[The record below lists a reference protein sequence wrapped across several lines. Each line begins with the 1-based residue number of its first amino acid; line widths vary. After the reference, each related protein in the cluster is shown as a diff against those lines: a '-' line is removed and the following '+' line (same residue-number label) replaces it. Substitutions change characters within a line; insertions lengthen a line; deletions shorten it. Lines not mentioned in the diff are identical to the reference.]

1 MSLLDEK
8 ITALFRRGS
17 PIFNGAESAP
27 SVDRPIVEK
36 AASETVVSE
45 SAIEEAIATRVDD
58 KPTSA
63 SQGTMAEQTSS
74 PWAGLDLD
82 TAIRLRWALRD
93 IKAKRTKLT
102 PVRPRDLEILIEMG
116 LVEMRDDAPLLTNAA
131 HQALDQ

>member
-17 PIFNGAESAP
+17 PIFNGAGSAP
-27 SVDRPIVEK
+27 IVDRPIVEK

-45 SAIEEAIATRVDD
+45 SAIEEAIATRVGDQ
-58 KPTSA
+58 PTSA

-74 PWAGLDLD
+74 LWTGLDLD

-93 IKAKRTKLT
+93 IKAKRTKLS
-102 PVRPRDLEILIEMG
+102 PVSPSDLKTLMEMG
-116 LVEMRDDAPLLTNAA
+116 LVEMRDDAPMLNKEA
-131 HQALDQ
+131 HQALDR